1 MPNEY
6 TYHEVTRKWEK
17 QSITAPSQSSSK
29 GTIEQAKNSKSAS
42 SSSSSKSSS
51 SGSSSSKET
60 SQTNTQDTADKEYR
74 EIEYNTLEG
83 ELTITLSDLTHLVH
97 VGDTVQLDGL
107 GSNLSGLYFV
117 SKIRRT
123 LSGSNGYDVA
133 LTVIKTGFGDGIK
146 SGVVDGSTSSRPN
159 EVKK

>member
-6 TYHEVTRKWEK
+6 TYDEVTRKWEK

-123 LSGSNGYDVA
+123 LSGSNGYDVV

-146 SGVVDGSTSSRPN
+146 SGVDGSTSSRPN

>member
-6 TYHEVTRKWEK
+6 TYDEVTGKWEK

-51 SGSSSSKET
+51 SGSSSKET

-117 SKIRRT
+117 SKIKRT
-123 LSGSNGYDVA
+123 LSGSNGYDVV

>member
-6 TYHEVTRKWEK
+6 TYDEVTRKWEK

-42 SSSSSKSSS
+42 S
-51 SGSSSSKET
+51 SSSSKET

-123 LSGSNGYDVA
+123 LSGSNGYDVV

>member
-6 TYHEVTRKWEK
+6 TYDEVTRKWEK

-42 SSSSSKSSS
+42 S
-51 SGSSSSKET
+51 SSSSKET

-123 LSGSNGYDVA
+123 LSGSSGYDVV

>member
-6 TYHEVTRKWEK
+6 TYDEVTRKWEK

-29 GTIEQAKNSKSAS
+29 GTVEQAKNSKS
-42 SSSSSKSSS
+42 SS
-51 SGSSSSKET
+51 SGFSSKET

-123 LSGSNGYDVA
+123 LSGSNGYDVV

>member
-1 MPNEY
+1 MASEY
-6 TYHEVTRKWEK
+6 VYNPETRKWEK
-17 QSITAPSQSSSK
+17 KSITAPAQSSSK

-42 SSSSSKSSS
+42 S
-51 SGSSSSKET
+51 SSSSKET

-123 LSGSNGYDVA
+123 LSGSNGYDVV

>member
-6 TYHEVTRKWEK
+6 TYDEVTRKWEK

-29 GTIEQAKNSKSAS
+29 GTVEQAKNSKSAS
-42 SSSSSKSSS
+42 S
-51 SGSSSSKET
+51 SSSSKET

-123 LSGSNGYDVA
+123 LSGSNGYDVV